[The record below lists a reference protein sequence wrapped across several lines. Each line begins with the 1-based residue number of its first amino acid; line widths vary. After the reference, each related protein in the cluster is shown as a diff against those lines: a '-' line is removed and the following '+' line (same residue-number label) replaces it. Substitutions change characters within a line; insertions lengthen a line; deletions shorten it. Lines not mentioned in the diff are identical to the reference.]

1 MTKPTDGHPGKV
13 VVREVTAK
21 TILNRTAISDYS
33 LNCYTGCEHACVYCY
48 ARFMQRFH
56 PHPEPWGEFVDV
68 KVNAVEVL
76 RRQLRRAPAS
86 GWRAPAGEVF
96 VSSACDGWQPVEA
109 RYELTRRCCEL
120 LLERG
125 FQVNVLTKS
134 ALVLRDLALL
144 TQSSTLRVGPA
155 GGRARVGVTV
165 TTLKEGLR
173 KLWEPRT
180 STVEE
185 RFEVLGHA
193 HAAGLKT
200 AVMFGPLLPFLSD
213 GEKDIDG
220 LFARAADLK
229 VDVIWV
235 DALNPRP
242 RVWPSVAAL
251 LRRDPKGL
259 SAHGPEFDP
268 LRRRDLRGRRQPFDA
283 AQGREPVE
291 RQVKRDGVPRGRRQ
305 QAKRSGVPPEL
316 EGRYRAMLFDQ
327 EVRAQ
332 YLVGLRQRVH
342 RAAARHRL
350 TDRLRGCP

>member
-1 MTKPTDGHPGKV
+1 V

-76 RRQLRRAPAS
+76 RRQLRRAPA
-86 GWRAPAGEVF
+86 GEVF

-144 TQSSTLRVGPA
+144 TQSSTPRVGPA

-185 RFEVLGHA
+185 RFEVLAHA

-251 LRRDPKGL
+251 LRRDPRGL
-259 SAHGPEFDP
+259 SAYGPEFDP
-268 LRRRDLRGRRQPFDA
+268 LRRRDLHGRRQQAKSDGGA
-283 AQGREPVE
+283 SGSLGRMQEGFPGRKV
-291 RQVKRDGVPRGRRQ
+291 DLGFRRQ
-305 QAKRSGVPPEL
+305 QAKRSGASPEL

-332 YLVGLRQRVH
+332 YLAHLRQRVH